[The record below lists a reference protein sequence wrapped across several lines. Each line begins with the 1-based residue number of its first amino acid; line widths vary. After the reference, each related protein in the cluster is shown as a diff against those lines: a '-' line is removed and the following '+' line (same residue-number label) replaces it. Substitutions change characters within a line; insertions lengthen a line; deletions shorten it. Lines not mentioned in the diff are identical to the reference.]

1 MDAVDSI
8 TELAPAKLNL
18 ALHITGRRPDGYHTL
33 ESLVVFTRFGDRV
46 EVKPAAEDSF
56 EVTGRYAADVPTHD
70 GNLVVRARDLL
81 RQFVEGRH
89 STSPPSVLPDISPTR
104 GEIAPSAMTSPISNV
119 VGEVRTTEL
128 PISPLVGEMSG
139 RTEGGVKKRAISAF
153 PVSIHLQKN
162 LPVASGVGGGS
173 SDAAAVLR
181 ALGRLWAIDIG
192 ADRLAAIALGLGA
205 DVPMCLTAKPLVAGG
220 IGEELIIVP
229 HVPAHGLVLVNP
241 GRAIATPQVFAA
253 LARRDNEG
261 LPPLPKAHDF
271 HGLRNWLEL
280 TRNDLES
287 AACAIEPAIG
297 RALAALNRAGAGF
310 ARMSGSGATCFG
322 LFETGN
328 VAKRAALEL
337 RARHP
342 DWFVAATRSIA
353 SETEAHGND

>member
-1 MDAVDSI
+1 
-8 TELAPAKLNL
+8 
-18 ALHITGRRPDGYHTL
+18 
-33 ESLVVFTRFGDRV
+33 
-46 EVKPAAEDSF
+46 
-56 EVTGRYAADVPTHD
+56 
-70 GNLVVRARDLL
+70 
-81 RQFVEGRH
+81 
-89 STSPPSVLPDISPTR
+89 
-104 GEIAPSAMTSPISNV
+104 
-119 VGEVRTTEL
+119 
-128 PISPLVGEMSG
+128 
-139 RTEGGVKKRAISAF
+139 
-153 PVSIHLQKN
+153 
-162 LPVASGVGGGS
+162 
-173 SDAAAVLR
+173 VLR